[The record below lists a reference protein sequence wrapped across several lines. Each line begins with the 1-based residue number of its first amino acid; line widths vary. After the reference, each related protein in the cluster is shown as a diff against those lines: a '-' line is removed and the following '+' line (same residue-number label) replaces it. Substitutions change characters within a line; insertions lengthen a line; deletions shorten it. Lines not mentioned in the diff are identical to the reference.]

1 MKIYFTSCLLISIA
15 ACAQSSG
22 SKTTNEN
29 DRKVGGS
36 CECCE
41 AIYEQAPDF
50 ETINETDTLADFNE
64 PGPKMLVYG
73 TIYKSDGITPA
84 AGVVLYIYHT
94 DQTGRYTAKPGQ
106 TGCAKR
112 NGYLRGWIKTD
123 DKGAYRFYTLKPA
136 AYPNA
141 SIPAH
146 IHPIVKEPGL
156 SEYYIDEYLFDDDP
170 LLTSEERTRAENR
183 GGNGIIKLAKD
194 ADGLLLCK
202 RDVVLGKNIP
212 GY

>member
-1 MKIYFTSCLLISIA
+1 MKTYCIAFVLLSVT
-15 ACAQSSG
+15 ACAQHST
-22 SKTTNEN
+22 KANEK
-29 DRKVGGS
+29 DRKVGGN

-50 ETINETDTLADFNE
+50 KLLNETDTLPDFKE

-73 TIYKSDGITPA
+73 TIYRKDGTTPA

-94 DQTGRYTAKPGQ
+94 DQTGLYTSTADQ

-112 NGYLRGWIKTD
+112 HGKLRGWIKTNS
-123 DKGAYRFYTLKPA
+123 KGEYRFYTLKPA

-141 SIPAH
+141 KIAAH
-146 IHPIVKEPGL
+146 IHPVIKEPGL

-170 LLTSEERTRAENR
+170 FLTTAERSRAENR
-183 GGNGIIKLAKD
+183 GGNGIIRLSKD
-194 ADGLLLCK
+194 VDGMLLCK
-202 RDVVLGKNIP
+202 RDIVLGMNIP